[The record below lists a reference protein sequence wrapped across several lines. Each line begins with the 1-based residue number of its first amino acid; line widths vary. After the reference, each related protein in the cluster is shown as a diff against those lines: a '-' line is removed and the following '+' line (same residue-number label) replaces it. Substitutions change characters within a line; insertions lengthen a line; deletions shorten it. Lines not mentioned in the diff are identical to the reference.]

1 MITVMNSVVV
11 SLIVAL
17 CLVLSSRASQ
27 LRGNIL
33 RYDAELQG
41 DVFTSAV
48 LDEQTGALY
57 VSAGA
62 SSVHRLSASLRPE
75 ARYALNT
82 QSPVCEDDH
91 YGCRLCLNGTVATTA
106 DDLTDVNVTAVVRLD
121 STSGQLL
128 ACGGRCGHCS
138 VLNIS
143 ADEEPDQHLQE
154 LDPDSPAS
162 YTASRILGRSPVMVF
177 SVQNTTDQQKNVTQ
191 MSKLFVAG
199 ATASGLEAV
208 SVRERTPAAT
218 AFDVVGAR
226 FFSSETF
233 GDSYQFVDA
242 LDAGDGFVYFVAV
255 RRYGRASLVE
265 TRLVRVCR
273 DDAGRLDSY
282 AEVKLS
288 CLVHT
293 SESLNVAVTAHV
305 APVGTYLARRF
316 QLQAGEPAIYLVAER
331 KKQRNTEDGRDRWTS
346 GVCVYTMRQVRKAD
360 LLFAGRWYNGS
371 VSDISPRMA
380 FQGNASS
387 RSRANQ
393 NYSIE

>member
-1 MITVMNSVVV
+1 MITVTNSVVA
-11 SLIVAL
+11 SLMVTL

-27 LRGNIL
+27 LGGRGNVV

-48 LDEQTGALY
+48 LDEQTGTLY

-62 SSVHRLSASLRPE
+62 SAVHHFSASLRPQ

-82 QSPVCEDDH
+82 QSPACEDDRR
-91 YGCRLCLNGTVATTA
+91 GCSLCPNGTVPATA
-106 DDLTDVNVTAVVRLD
+106 DDLTDDNVTAVVRLD

-138 VLNIS
+138 VLNTS

-162 YTASRILGRSPVMVF
+162 YTASRVFGRSPVMVF
-177 SVQNTTDQQKNVTQ
+177 SVQNTTDQEKNVTQ
-191 MSKLFVAG
+191 TSKLFVAG

-208 SVRERTPAAT
+208 SVRERTPTAA

-255 RRYGRASLVE
+255 RRYERAPLVE
-265 TRLVRVCR
+265 TRLVRLCL
-273 DDAGRLDSY
+273 DDTGRLDSY

-288 CLVHT
+288 CLAQT

-331 KKQRNTEDGRDRWTS
+331 KKRRSAEDGCDRWTS
-346 GVCVYTMRQVRKAD
+346 GICIYTMRQVRKTDD
-360 LLFAGRWYNGS
+360 LCDGNCI
-371 VSDISPRMA
+371 VNDIMLYFPR
-380 FQGNASS
+380 
-387 RSRANQ
+387 
-393 NYSIE
+393 YCI